1 MANVIKH
8 KRGSGSD
15 PVASDLVVGE
25 VAIRTDVGKL
35 FTKMDNGTVAEIAG
49 GGSDIAINTLS
60 SSSATGGGSAMVV
73 AEGERS
79 LGTVVDDATIKV
91 NIAAKFLNA
100 GNNLFVN
107 INTSVLEGRILLT
120 GLVDNQEIRIDA
132 VRLVWEVE
140 GVKEIIN
147 EIEIG
152 NRTTLKDYASDLWI
166 NTQARAVAA
175 KTVGIK
181 AITFNFETIKG
192 KIYIAG
198 ITARPDLL
206 DEMIITLKNIKGVN
220 EIVNYVIIREKL

>member
-1 MANVIKH
+1 MVVKIK
-8 KRGSGSD
+8 KVVKVLFIPIFLIFVSVNYGCS
-15 PVASDLVVGE
+15 PVGVL
-25 VAIRTDVGKL
+25 
-35 FTKMDNGTVAEIAG
+35 
-49 GGSDIAINTLS
+49 
-60 SSSATGGGSAMVV
+60 ATGGGSAMVV

-79 LGTVVDDATIKV
+79 LGTVIDDATIKV

-100 GNNLFVN
+100 ENNLFVN
-107 INTSVLEGRILLT
+107 INTSILEGRVLLT
-120 GLVDNQEIRIDA
+120 GLVNNQEIRIDA

-140 GVKEIIN
+140 GVREVIN

-181 AITFNFETIKG
+181 AITFNFETIQG

-198 ITARPDLL
+198 ISTRPDLL
-206 DEMIITLKNIKGVN
+206 DNMISALKDIKNVN
-220 EIVNYVIIREKL
+220 EIVNYVIIKEEE

>member
-1 MANVIKH
+1 MVIKF
-8 KRGSGSD
+8 KEKIKILIL
-15 PVASDLVVGE
+15 PVIL
-25 VAIRTDVGKL
+25 IIIL
-35 FTKMDNGTVAEIAG
+35 FNQGCSPTGI
-49 GGSDIAINTLS
+49 L
-60 SSSATGGGSAMVV
+60 ATGGSSALVV

-79 LGTVVDDATIKV
+79 MGTVIDDATIKV

-152 NRTTLKDYASDLWI
+152 NRSTLKDYASDLWI

-181 AITFNFETIKG
+181 SITFNFETIQG

-198 ITARPDLL
+198 ISTRPDLL
-206 DEMIITLKNIKGVN
+206 DEMVSALKNIKGVN
-220 EIVNYVIIREKL
+220 EIVNYVIIKEQK

>member
-1 MANVIKH
+1 M
-8 KRGSGSD
+8 
-15 PVASDLVVGE
+15 VVK
-25 VAIRTDVGKL
+25 VKKITKKL
-35 FTKMDNGTVAEIAG
+35 FFPLLLIIALFNYG
-49 GGSDIAINTLS
+49 CSPAGML
-60 SSSATGGGSAMVV
+60 ATGGSGALVV

-79 LGTVVDDATIKV
+79 MGTVIDDATIKV
-91 NIAAKFLNA
+91 NIAAKFLNTD
-100 GNNLFVN
+100 NSLFVN

-140 GVKEIIN
+140 GVREIIN

-152 NRTTLKDYASDLWI
+152 NRTSLKDYASDLWI

-181 AITFNFETIKG
+181 AITFNFETIQG

-198 ITARPDLL
+198 ISNRTDLL
-206 DEMIITLKNIKGVN
+206 DEMISALKNIKGVN
-220 EIVNYVIIREKL
+220 QIINYVIVVE

>member
-1 MANVIKH
+1 MVTKIK
-8 KRGSGSD
+8 KIIKVLSIPTLLIIVSFNYGCS
-15 PVASDLVVGE
+15 P
-25 VAIRTDVGKL
+25 
-35 FTKMDNGTVAEIAG
+35 AG
-49 GGSDIAINTLS
+49 VL
-60 SSSATGGGSAMVV
+60 ATGGGSAMVV

-107 INTSVLEGRILLT
+107 VNTSVLEGRILLT

-132 VRLVWEVE
+132 VRLVWEVD

-152 NRTTLKDYASDLWI
+152 NRSTLKDYASDLWI
-166 NTQARAVAA
+166 NTQARGVAA
-175 KTVGIK
+175 KVIGIK
-181 AITFNFETIKG
+181 AITFNFETIQG

-198 ITARPDLL
+198 MSKRPDLL
-206 DEMIITLKNIKGVN
+206 EEMISALKNIKGVN
-220 EIVNYVIIREKL
+220 EIINYVIIKEE

>member
-1 MANVIKH
+1 MATTIK
-8 KRGSGSD
+8 KITKILIIPLLLALSFINYGCS
-15 PVASDLVVGE
+15 PASVL
-25 VAIRTDVGKL
+25 
-35 FTKMDNGTVAEIAG
+35 
-49 GGSDIAINTLS
+49 
-60 SSSATGGGSAMVV
+60 ATGGGSAMVV

-79 LGTVVDDATIKV
+79 IGTVIDDATIKV

-100 GNNLFVN
+100 ENNLFVN
-107 INTSVLEGRILLT
+107 INTSVLEGRVLLT

-132 VRLVWEVE
+132 VRLVWEID

-152 NRTTLKDYASDLWI
+152 NRVTLKDYASDLWI

-181 AITFNFETIKG
+181 SITYNFETIQG

-198 ITARPDLL
+198 ISVRPDLL
-206 DEMIITLKNIKGVN
+206 DEMILALRGIKGVE
-220 EIVNYVIIREKL
+220 EIVNYVIIKE

>member
-1 MANVIKH
+1 MVTSIKKITKIFIVSLSLIFVFVNYGCTPANI
-8 KRGSGSD
+8 
-15 PVASDLVVGE
+15 L
-25 VAIRTDVGKL
+25 
-35 FTKMDNGTVAEIAG
+35 
-49 GGSDIAINTLS
+49 
-60 SSSATGGGSAMVV
+60 ATGGGSAMVV

-79 LGTVVDDATIKV
+79 LGTVIDDATIKV

-100 GNNLFVN
+100 ENNLFVN

-140 GVKEIIN
+140 GVQEIIN

-152 NRTTLKDYASDLWI
+152 NRSTLKDYASDLWI

-181 AITFNFETIKG
+181 SITYNFETIQG

-198 ITARPDLL
+198 ITTTPELL
-206 DEMIITLKNIKGVN
+206 DEMIEALKNIKGVN
-220 EIVNYVIIREKL
+220 EIVNYVIIKEKK

>member
-1 MANVIKH
+1 MVTDLKKITKILIVPLILI
-8 KRGSGSD
+8 SGLNNYGCS
-15 PVASDLVVGE
+15 P
-25 VAIRTDVGKL
+25 
-35 FTKMDNGTVAEIAG
+35 AG
-49 GGSDIAINTLS
+49 IL
-60 SSSATGGGSAMVV
+60 ATGGSGAMVV

-79 LGTVVDDATIKV
+79 LGTVIDDATIKV

-100 GNNLFVN
+100 ENNLFVN
-107 INTSVLEGRILLT
+107 INTSVLEGRVLLT

-140 GVKEIIN
+140 GVQEIIN

-152 NRTTLKDYASDLWI
+152 DRTTLKDYANDLWI

-181 AITFNFETIKG
+181 SITFNFETIQG

-198 ITARPDLL
+198 ISTRPDLL
-206 DEMIITLKNIKGVN
+206 DEMVSALKNIKGAN
-220 EIVNYVIIREKL
+220 EIVNYVIIKEKK

>member
-1 MANVIKH
+1 MVTRIK
-8 KRGSGSD
+8 KIIKILTF
-15 PVASDLVVGE
+15 P
-25 VAIRTDVGKL
+25 IL
-35 FTKMDNGTVAEIAG
+35 FIFIFSNYGCSPAG
-49 GGSDIAINTLS
+49 VL
-60 SSSATGGGSAMVV
+60 ATGGSSAMVV

-79 LGTVVDDATIKV
+79 LGTVIDDATIKV

-100 GNNLFVN
+100 ENNLFVN
-107 INTSVLEGRILLT
+107 INTSVLEGRVLLT

-152 NRTTLKDYASDLWI
+152 DRSTLTDYASDLWI
-166 NTQARAVAA
+166 NTQARGVAA

-181 AITFNFETIKG
+181 SITFNFETIKG

-198 ITARPDLL
+198 ISSRPDLL
-206 DEMIITLKNIKGVN
+206 DEMVTALKNIKGVN
-220 EIVNYVIIREKL
+220 EIVNYVNIKEKD

>member
-1 MANVIKH
+1 MVIKFQ
-8 KRGSGSD
+8 K
-15 PVASDLVVGE
+15 
-25 VAIRTDVGKL
+25 I
-35 FTKMDNGTVAEIAG
+35 TKMLIIPFLFIIVAFNQG
-49 GGSDIAINTLS
+49 CSPTSLL
-60 SSSATGGGSAMVV
+60 ATGGSSAMVV

-79 LGTVVDDATIKV
+79 MGTVIDDATIKV

-107 INTSVLEGRILLT
+107 INTSVLEGRVLLT
-120 GLVDNQEIRIDA
+120 GLVENQEIRIDA
-132 VRLVWEVE
+132 IRLVWEVE

-152 NRTTLKDYASDLWI
+152 DRSTLADYASDLWI
-166 NTQARAVAA
+166 NTQARGVAA

-198 ITARPDLL
+198 ISTRPDLL
-206 DEMIITLKNIKGVN
+206 DEMVSALKNIKGVN
-220 EIVNYVIIREKL
+220 EIVNYVVIKEKK

>member
-1 MANVIKH
+1 MVVKIK
-8 KRGSGSD
+8 KIIEIYFI
-15 PVASDLVVGE
+15 PMFLICAS
-25 VAIRTDVGKL
+25 
-35 FTKMDNGTVAEIAG
+35 
-49 GGSDIAINTLS
+49 INYGCSPASIL
-60 SSSATGGGSAMVV
+60 ATGGGGAMVV

-120 GLVDNQEIRIDA
+120 GLVDSQEIRIDA

-152 NRTTLKDYASDLWI
+152 NRTTL
-166 NTQARAVAA
+166 
-175 KTVGIK
+175 
-181 AITFNFETIKG
+181 
-192 KIYIAG
+192 
-198 ITARPDLL
+198 
-206 DEMIITLKNIKGVN
+206 
-220 EIVNYVIIREKL
+220 

>member
-1 MANVIKH
+1 MVIKF
-8 KRGSGSD
+8 KEKLKIL
-15 PVASDLVVGE
+15 LVPILLIFILLNQGCSPTS
-25 VAIRTDVGKL
+25 IL
-35 FTKMDNGTVAEIAG
+35 
-49 GGSDIAINTLS
+49 
-60 SSSATGGGSAMVV
+60 ATGGGSALVV

-79 LGTVVDDATIKV
+79 MGDVIDDATIKV

-107 INTSVLEGRILLT
+107 INTSVLEGRVLLT
-120 GLVDNQEIRIDA
+120 GLVNNQEIRIDA

-152 NRTTLKDYASDLWI
+152 DRSTLTDYASDLWI
-166 NTQARAVAA
+166 NTQARGVAA

-181 AITFNFETIKG
+181 SITFNFETIKG

-198 ITARPDLL
+198 ISSRPDLL
-206 DEMIITLKNIKGVN
+206 DEMVTALKNIKGVN
-220 EIVNYVIIREKL
+220 EIVNYVVIKEKD